1 MEEEK
6 LVANEELEEEQLEE
20 TDESVEEEKEE
31 PTQDEEKGKFY
42 TDEELNELVNEIAD
56 RRVARKMKKY
66 EQQMAKYKDTENVL
80 KSQIGGENIDEVNA
94 NLRKIYEEDGRTLPK
109 EYKYENDRDLYILGR
124 NDAEDFIKDGLEA
137 TEEEANRLAR
147 IGYKNLNAREQS
159 LFNALCENITEIK
172 NEKELLKLGA
182 SKDLLQ
188 DKDFV
193 EFKKQ
198 FNVETPIKNIY
209 ELYINNKKPVKEVKT
224 PGSLVGKSN
233 SNNGVKD
240 YYTYEE
246 ASKFTREELESNPE
260 LFKAIENSMSKW

>member
-6 LVANEELEEEQLEE
+6 LVANEELEQEEEQLEE
-20 TDESVEEEKEE
+20 TESVEEET
-31 PTQDEEKGKFY
+31 TQEEEKEGKFY

-80 KSQIGGENIDEVNA
+80 KSQIGGETIEEVNA

-109 EYKYENDRDLYILGR
+109 EYKYESDRDLYILGR

-159 LFNALCENITEIK
+159 LFNALCENITDIK

-193 EFKKQ
+193 DFKKQ
-198 FNVETPIKNIY
+198 FNVNTPIKNIY
-209 ELYINNKKPVKEVKT
+209 ELYTQNKKPVKEVKT
-224 PGSLVGKSN
+224 PGSLVGKDS

-240 YYTYEE
+240 FYTFEE
-246 ASKFTREELESNPE
+246 ASKFTREELDKNPE